1 MRKARIGVVC
11 LTRKTYD
18 YETAFSLYLS
28 RCEEMEKDTSVQWK
42 IYKEN
47 VIEPEDAVGAIHYLL
62 QEEVDAVI
70 MVSGTFHLGHLA
82 LMINDALKKPIL
94 LWGFD
99 ELPYNGGKIRL
110 NAVCG
115 VNLDASNLYKA
126 GVDNFVVTIGDKVD
140 ENWIKAIKG
149 LVAIKTTTIGIVGYR
164 AQGFYN
170 VGIDELNLYKNTGLL
185 INHYEISDL
194 FKIQASEEV
203 IQKEKE
209 YILSSFDVSQL
220 NDKQVDLVARLVAS
234 TLLFLKEKNV
244 DALAIRCWPEFAATY
259 GISPCAMMSIL
270 QGRGILLACE
280 GDVEALISMIC
291 VKALGEATPFMAD
304 LSQVNFKEDY
314 ALLWHCGV
322 APCSLWDKKCVR
334 SLDTYFAG
342 GKGVTAGFVLKEGDF
357 SIFRIDTARGKTRL
371 FYEEG
376 TALPMEK
383 LLTGTFAKVKFAHS
397 VKDVLDEV
405 VNNGIAH
412 HVIMGYIRYKE
423 VVKILAKL
431 MNWEV
436 IEC

>member
-28 RCEEMEKDTSVQWK
+28 CCEEMEKDTSVQWK

-82 LMINDALKKPIL
+82 LMINDALKKPVL

-194 FKIQASEEV
+194 FKMQASEEV

>member
-383 LLTGTFAKVKFAHS
+383 LLTGTFAKVKFTHS
-397 VKDVLDEV
+397 VKDVLDKV

>member
-194 FKIQASEEV
+194 FKMQASEEV

-383 LLTGTFAKVKFAHS
+383 LLTGTFAKVKFTHS
-397 VKDVLDEV
+397 VKDVLDKV

-423 VVKILAKL
+423 VIKILAKL
-431 MNWEV
+431 MNWDV

>member
-194 FKIQASEEV
+194 FKMQASEEV

>member
-28 RCEEMEKDTSVQWK
+28 RCQEMEKDTSVQWK

-82 LMINDALKKPIL
+82 LMINDALKKPVL

-194 FKIQASEEV
+194 FKMQASEEV